1 MSYCMIINHTKG
13 SKMSEL
19 ECWKRKW
26 KFEEYSLL
34 INTPNQFMCSEHTE
48 IDGTKFV
55 NFGEIK

>member
-1 MSYCMIINHTKG
+1 
-13 SKMSEL
+13 MSEL